1 MARPALRIRRGVGG
15 GGKQG
20 NEGFGESSMSGDSN
34 LVIIVKAEAA
44 GSAALRVVHE
54 QYLIK
59 LRDWGWNE

>member
-1 MARPALRIRRGVGG
+1 
-15 GGKQG
+15 
-20 NEGFGESSMSGDSN
+20 MSGDSN

-59 LRDWGWNE
+59 LRHRVARINQGQKGSATYV